1 MMARSSSRTWRA
13 SRTATRW
20 KTWWRGGGIWSA
32 SFCPAPCAGTWT
44 GGFSATG
51 TRRSSSTRAAI
62 SCQLSETRDQGS
74 EGGCVLKT
82 GALRVTGLRQV
93 VGCRLPVLVAIVNL
107 QVTGFGKVEI
117 WAFTGLGQLETSD
130 LPGIGETVANNSV
143 AKGENE
149 GKEGKSGDS
158 GAFSRGDSCLGGE
171 VGNREWGTGNRVQ
184 RAGGAARQRVR
195 ELAGRPGAA
204 GKGEG
209 LWSGS

>member
-1 MMARSSSRTWRA
+1 M
-13 SRTATRW
+13 
-20 KTWWRGGGIWSA
+20 
-32 SFCPAPCAGTWT
+32 
-44 GGFSATG
+44 
-51 TRRSSSTRAAI
+51 
-62 SCQLSETRDQGS
+62 
-74 EGGCVLKT
+74 LKT

-107 QVTGFGKVEI
+107 QVTGFGKVES

-171 VGNREWGTGNRVQ
+171 
-184 RAGGAARQRVR
+184 
-195 ELAGRPGAA
+195 
-204 GKGEG
+204 K
-209 LWSGS
+209 

>member
-20 KTWWRGGGIWSA
+20 KTWSRGGEIWSA
-32 SFCPAPCAGTWT
+32 SFCPARCAGTWT
-44 GGFSATG
+44 VGFSATG

-107 QVTGFGKVEI
+107 QVTGFGK
-117 WAFTGLGQLETSD
+117 LETWA

-158 GAFSRGDSCLGGE
+158 GAFFRGDSCLGGSRE
-171 VGNREWGTGNRVQ
+171 RGIGNRQQGTESR
-184 RAGGAARQRVR
+184 GGQQDSESAS
-195 ELAGRPGAA
+195 
-204 GKGEG
+204 
-209 LWSGS
+209 W